1 MLQRLRYNPSSL
13 SSPGAS
19 LSEMMLGDAPPP
31 SPLRRAHSHHFLF
44 PCEPEKGVAPGA
56 TTSHAQ
62 PTAIPTPVQP
72 SCAAEPSTSTSRC
85 GGEKRTSCPTPEAR
99 ARLESAESRGEIAP
113 ECHDRLHEAEQ
124 SAVSTQSE
132 AGAAEG
138 SEGAK
143 AWRSMG
149 SDLRKIADQFHVEH
163 AKVSQHGVR
172 SRAALPILPLLLF
185 PFYMV
190 CSFTSPDPCAWRS
203 IPVPIILRH
212 TASPTPPSGV
222 PQHLDLGVL
231 RQITARSI

>member
-1 MLQRLRYNPSSL
+1 MISVILQVGAVPFGRAIDMGSGDVKCCRIGAYNSSTVEWQNLRL
-13 SSPGAS
+13 GAS

-163 AKVSQHGVR
+163 AKSTSDKGR
-172 SRAALPILPLLLF
+172 YCIILPASVAHGFAASLICLISWRLLSKL
-185 PFYMV
+185 
-190 CSFTSPDPCAWRS
+190 C
-203 IPVPIILRH
+203 
-212 TASPTPPSGV
+212 
-222 PQHLDLGVL
+222 
-231 RQITARSI
+231 